1 MPSRAS
7 LSAPTPDSAVFW
19 IARDTS
25 DMRPR
30 LTSSHLVGRVGE
42 LAELELAWREA
53 VARRP
58 ALVLL
63 GGESGVGKTRLVGE
77 FEQRL
82 ADEDALVLRGEGVQQ
97 GETELPYAPLLS
109 ALRPLARARH
119 PALASLGAGTR
130 AQLAALLPALDD
142 GRPRSDALDPSAQ
155 LRLFEALLELLDVL
169 SDGRPLALVLEDV
182 HWADRSTRTFVGF
195 LARSL
200 RRERVLLL
208 LTFRTDE
215 LHRRH
220 PLRPLLSELERLERT
235 RRVDLGRFDRAELVE
250 ALTDILGDAPSDE
263 LAERLFTR
271 SEGNPLYIEELL
283 AAGLDGRG
291 AAPQSLRD
299 AFMLRIERLSPD
311 TQRAARAIA
320 TGGRLDEA
328 TIADV
333 TGIDRPALNLAL
345 REAVAEQVLVAG
357 DDGRLGFRHALLRE
371 ALYDDLLPGERG
383 ELHLALAQALEHQ
396 EGEGG
401 EVQRAA
407 LIAGHYQAAGD
418 QPSALRAS
426 VQAALAA
433 RCVHAYGETADLA
446 ERTLELWPRV
456 PEPERVA
463 GISHVD
469 ALVLAAGAHGFAG
482 DRNRGETLLRA
493 ALEELDADEDPRTY
507 SWVLS
512 RLARTLWALNRGLEG
527 IEMAQ
532 RALAMLP
539 AGEASR
545 ERAFLLAWLA
555 RTRVL
560 RGRYRDAVREGEE
573 ALAAAVAAGE
583 TEAEGETLN
592 TLGMAHGALGDVDAG
607 VGYLRRAIAIARE
620 NDDADSLATAY
631 ANLADMLNLA
641 GRTREA
647 LEIAQEGL
655 SETPRM
661 LGRAREWMLL
671 TASELAFEAGD
682 WKLAGARLGPP
693 MSQLIGVLLIF
704 RRLREAELALGLGE
718 AERAEECLNEIRPLV
733 EVSSEPQWIGL
744 LGSLLGELRRRRRD
758 LPGAREAVDRALD
771 RIELCTDDVMRIARV
786 SAIGV
791 RVEADFAQRARD
803 LREKP
808 DARAAIARARIHMQR
823 LEAAAQEGGPVE
835 SAWRALGAAE
845 LTRARGRSDPARWTA
860 AAREWDAV
868 ARPYPAALAQWRAAE
883 AYVEAGDRVAA
894 EEAACVGLAGARA
907 LGSRWLAGEIEAL
920 GERARLDL
928 AAGAAGAADSTDG
941 NGAGSAPG
949 APEPDPFGLTARERQ
964 VLALIAEGATNRQ
977 IGAALYMAEKTAS
990 VHVSRILRKLDVSSR
1005 TQAAAVAHRMHLA

>member
-1 MPSRAS
+1 
-7 LSAPTPDSAVFW
+7 
-19 IARDTS
+19 
-25 DMRPR
+25 MRPR

-53 VARRP
+53 VAGRP

-63 GGESGVGKTRLVGE
+63 GGESGIGKTRLVGE

-82 ADEDALVLRGEGVQQ
+82 ANQDALVLRGEGVQQ

-142 GRPRSDALDPSAQ
+142 ERSRGDALDPSAQ
-155 LRLFEALLELLDVL
+155 LRVFEALLELLDVL
-169 SDGRPLALVLEDV
+169 SELQPLALVLEDM
-182 HWADRSTRTFVGF
+182 HWADRSTRTFVAF

-220 PLRPLLSELERLERT
+220 ALRPLLSELERLERA

-250 ALTDILGDAPSDE
+250 ALTDILGDAPSED

-311 TQRAARAIA
+311 AQRAARAIA
-320 TGGRLDEA
+320 VGGRLDEA
-328 TIADV
+328 TIAGV
-333 TGIDRPALNLAL
+333 TSINRPALNLAM

-383 ELHLALAQALEHQ
+383 ELHLVLARALEHQ
-396 EGEGG
+396 EVEGG
-401 EVQRAA
+401 DVQRAA
-407 LIAGHYQAAGD
+407 LIAGHYEAAGD
-418 QPSALRAS
+418 QPSALRAG
-426 VQAALAA
+426 VQAAVAA
-433 RCVHAYGETADLA
+433 RCVHAYGEAADLA
-446 ERTLELWPRV
+446 ERALELWPRV
-456 PEPERVA
+456 PEPERIA

-493 ALEELDADEDPRTY
+493 ALGELDPDQDPRTY

-512 RLARTLWALNRGLEG
+512 RLARTQWALNRGLEG
-527 IEMAQ
+527 LETAQ

-539 AGEASR
+539 SGEASP
-545 ERAFLLAWLA
+545 ERAFLLGWLA
-555 RTRVL
+555 RTCVL
-560 RGRYRDAVREGEE
+560 RGRYRDAVREGDE
-573 ALAAAVAAGE
+573 ALAAAVAAGV
-583 TEAEGETLN
+583 TEAEGEVLN
-592 TLGMAHGALGDVDAG
+592 TLGMAHVALGNVDDG
-607 VGYLRRAIAIARE
+607 VAHLRRAIAIARG

-647 LEIAQEGL
+647 LETAQEGVR
-655 SETPRM
+655 ETPLR

-671 TASELAFEAGD
+671 TASELALEAGD
-682 WKLAGARLGPP
+682 WERARAHLGPP
-693 MSQLIGVLLIF
+693 TALLIGVLLIF
-704 RRLREAELALGLGE
+704 RRLREAELALAEGDDELAE
-718 AERAEECLNEIRPLV
+718 ARLDEIRPLV

-744 LGSLLGELRRRRRD
+744 LGSLLGELRRRGRD
-758 LPGAREAVDRALD
+758 LAGAREAVDRALD

-786 SAIGV
+786 SAVGM

-803 LREKP
+803 LHEKTEE
-808 DARAAIARARIHMQR
+808 RAAIARARIHMQR
-823 LEAAAQEGGPVE
+823 LDAAAQEGGPVE

-860 AAREWDAV
+860 AAREWDAI
-868 ARPYPAALAQWRAAE
+868 ARPYPAAFARWRAAE
-883 AYVEAGDRVAA
+883 AHVEAGDRIAA
-894 EEAACVGLAGARA
+894 ADAAQAGLESARA
-907 LGSRWLAGEIEAL
+907 LGSRWLAEEIETL

-928 AAGAAGAADSTDG
+928 TGGAGADGAHG
-941 NGAGSAPG
+941 NGADSAE
-949 APEPDPFGLTARERQ
+949 APAEPDPFGLTARERQ
-964 VLALIAEGATNRQ
+964 VLALLAEGATNRQ

-990 VHVSRILRKLDVSSR
+990 VHVSRILRKLDVGSR
-1005 TQAAAVAHRMHLA
+1005 TQAAAVAHRLHLA